1 MRRDAS
7 FAEGTAT
14 ETDSNAIIS
23 TSSAELIDGSLRSSD
38 LWCGYAESVAIVQ
51 ASSAHIGMQ
60 K

>member
-7 FAEGTAT
+7 SAEGTAT

-23 TSSAELIDGSLRSSD
+23 TFSAELIDGNLRGSD
-38 LWCGYAESVAIVQ
+38 LWCGYAASVAIVQ
-51 ASSAHIGMQ
+51 PSSAYTRMQ